1 MTDTPASDCMLIA
14 RPHPL
19 HGEPVYCQVRA
30 GQTIARMLGEVSDH
44 AIVSI
49 GGHDV
54 PRKLWAHVKPKA
66 GQHIHI
72 TIAPQGG
79 KAGKWVRIVALV
91 ALTFF
96 TAGIASGAYLAGTAT
111 ALGVSGATLAAVVG
125 LVGTMAINALL
136 PPPGFGAGGQGG
148 QDPYNQLQAITGTQ
162 NQATPYG
169 PIACVVGQAKLF
181 PQHAALPY
189 TEISGDDQ
197 YLRMLLDL
205 GHGDLDISDIKIG
218 ETAIGDYDDVE
229 WEIGTAP
236 ALFTQDI
243 FELTVGT
250 VLASSGDSDTRTTQ
264 NPTDEISV
272 DLAFP
277 QGLFGVDN
285 KGNTIAGTV
294 QVTVEYRLV
303 GGSTWSNAAAG
314 PGLSLSTAAIVGNGS
329 SFTIK
334 SGARKLLRCGI
345 RWTVPTGQYEVRVTR
360 GTFGW
365 LGSMAQGFNTM
376 AWGLL
381 RSISHQLPSTTGTT
395 KLAVRIKA
403 TDQLNGVVSTLNCV
417 IAQRVRRWDGLNGVW
432 LAPVATQNPA
442 WVSLW
447 LMTQCPAVIRRL
459 GDERVDIN
467 AIAQWAAECEA
478 KGLAVGMVL
487 DSQRAFGDLLRDVFA
502 TGRATMG
509 LRNGLYSPVR
519 DIAQTVP
526 VQMFTPA
533 NSSGF
538 SYSRSFL
545 PPPHALRV
553 KFRNPAENQEDT
565 RTVYWD
571 GYSAA
576 NATRFEELDLR
587 MVDSPDAV
595 WRLARY
601 YLAVMWLRP
610 TQYSYTADI
619 EHLVV
624 ERGDLV
630 HVAHD
635 ITGWGVGW
643 GRVRAIAGST
653 VTLDQ
658 PVTLEAGK
666 TYVLRIR
673 TDGNEQHEETI
684 TSPAGETASLTLAA
698 PLTGA
703 PGDLWVV
710 GEVAS
715 AVAALIVRKIETQ
728 GELAA
733 RLTCVDASP
742 AVWDADA
749 GTPPAFVSEITG
761 QPWCAPPPPP
771 TVNIRAGNTAPD
783 DSGVIKVQPGVSGQP
798 PPGIHRIPIMVP
810 GCVVVTALLPDGRTA
825 GDVRI
830 GDTLALADA
839 ATLEPATGEVSYS
852 EAMLQPCVEIIT
864 ESGVTLQCSST
875 APIPTPEG
883 LRLAPDLA
891 GRQVAVLV
899 DGIARWERV
908 KRLRGIGK
916 HLVQHITCGNACF
929 WAGSARGFILHHN
942 LKALKPN
949 RGLY

>member
-1 MTDTPASDCMLIA
+1 MTDAIASDCMLVA

-19 HGEPVYCQVRA
+19 HGEAVYCQVKA
-30 GQTIARMLGEVSDH
+30 GQTIARMLGEVSGY
-44 AIVSI
+44 AVVSI
-49 GGHDV
+49 GGYDV

-79 KAGKWVRIVALV
+79 NAGKWVRIIAIAVISYF
-91 ALTFF
+91 TFG
-96 TAGIASGAYLAGTAT
+96 AGSAGAAAW
-111 ALGVSGATLAAVVG
+111 LGVSTTTLGIIGMVAIMAV
-125 LVGTMAINALL
+125 NALL
-136 PPPGFGAGGQGG
+136 APPMPGMDSGGG
-148 QDPYNQLQAITGTQ
+148 DPYNQLQSITGTQ

-169 PIACVVGQAKLF
+169 PIATVVGQAKYF

-205 GHGDLDISDIKIG
+205 GYGDLDISDIKIG
-218 ETAIGDYDDVE
+218 ETPIGNYDDVE

-236 ALFTQDI
+236 GLFTQDI
-243 FELTVGT
+243 FELSVGT
-250 VLASSGDSDTRTTQ
+250 TLATSGNSDTRTTQ

-277 QGLFGVDN
+277 QGLFGIDK
-285 KGNTIAGTV
+285 KGNALTGTV
-294 QVTVEYRLV
+294 NVSVEYRLV
-303 GGSTWSNAAAG
+303 GAPTWSNAGAAA
-314 PGLSLSTAAIVGNGS
+314 GLSLSTAAMTFGGS
-329 SFTIK
+329 QFVAR

-345 RWTVPTGQYEVRVTR
+345 RWSVPTGQYEVRVTR
-360 GTFGW
+360 GIFGW
-365 LGSMAQGFNTM
+365 TGQVEQGFNTM
-376 AWGLL
+376 VWTLL

-403 TDQLNGVVSTLNCV
+403 TDQLNGVVSTLNC
-417 IAQRVRRWDGLNGVW
+417 ISAQRVRRWDGVNGVW

-442 WVSLW
+442 WVALW
-447 LMTQCPAVIRRL
+447 LMTECPAVIRRL
-459 GDERVDIN
+459 GDERVDLN
-467 AIAQWAAECEA
+467 AIAQWAAECET

-538 SYSRSFL
+538 SYSRSFV

-571 GYSAA
+571 GYNAA

-601 YLAVMWLRP
+601 YLAVMWLRS
-610 TQYSYTADI
+610 TQYSYTSDI

-673 TDGNEQHEETI
+673 TDDNAQHEETI

-698 PLTGA
+698 PITGA

-715 AVAALIVRKIETQ
+715 AVAALIVRKIEPQ
-728 GELAA
+728 GELSA
-733 RLTCVDASP
+733 RLTCVDAAP
-742 AVWDADA
+742 EVWSADA

-771 TVNIRAGNTAPD
+771 TVSIRAGNTAPND
-783 DSGVIKVQPGVSGQP
+783 GGVIKVQPGVSGQP
-798 PPGIHRIPIMVP
+798 RPGIHRIPIGGGGG
-810 GCVVVTALLPDGRTA
+810 GCVTADALLPDGRLA
-825 GDVRI
+825 GDVRE
-830 GDTLALADA
+830 GDTLSMADPL
-839 ATLEPATGEVSYS
+839 TLEPMTGVVSYS
-852 EAMLQPCVEIIT
+852 EAKLQPCVEIIT
-864 ESGVTLQCSST
+864 ESGIVLRCSTT
-875 APIPTPEG
+875 APIPTREG
-883 LRLAPDLA
+883 VRTAPNVA
-891 GRQVAVLV
+891 GREIPILV
-899 DGIARWERV
+899 GGIARWDRV
-908 KRLRGIGK
+908 KRMRSLGMQW
-916 HLVQHITCGNACF
+916 VQHITCEDGCF
-929 WAGSARGFILHHN
+929 WAGTVAGYILHHN
-942 LKALKPN
+942 KMNATV
-949 RGLY
+949 